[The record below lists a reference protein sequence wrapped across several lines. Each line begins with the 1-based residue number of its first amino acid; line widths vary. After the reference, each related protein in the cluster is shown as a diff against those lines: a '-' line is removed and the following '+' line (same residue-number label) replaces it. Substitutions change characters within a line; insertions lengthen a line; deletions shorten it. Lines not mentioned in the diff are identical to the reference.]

1 MTENKHVL
9 VVEDEGII
17 AMHIANTLTS
27 FGYTVSQASSA
38 EEAIQKAGEHR
49 PALALLDI
57 MLAGSKDGVW
67 TAEELSKR
75 FGIPIVYLTGH
86 ADEKTVERAKATQP
100 FGYILKPFHERQ
112 LATTVELAIR
122 RHEHETKAPK
132 TRPSFSEVLES
143 LSDAVILVDG
153 HGRVQ
158 SVNPEAARLLGCSAV
173 ATIGVEVAR
182 LPGWQGSAQAEQ
194 VQLAVATALRT
205 SGLVCLSDLIIQTTD
220 SGGSGFR
227 GDRVVPLLDEQQQVA
242 GAAMVFHPV
251 AGPPPDGQ
259 PAMPSKSEA
268 APDHV
273 TGLPSRTEAE
283 AFVSAA
289 VREGRSVFVA
299 PFKVER
305 FNFLHQRFGR
315 SLAES
320 VLQYYGVYLSQELAP
335 GDHLF
340 RWTGPCFVIVMEGR
354 TSLQDALKHVA
365 RFASVRLEQVFD
377 VQERS
382 AVLVISAGWT
392 VMPVLPSETG
402 KIVAVKIDEFLLTR
416 PD

>member
-1 MTENKHVL
+1 MMENKHVL

-27 FGYTVSQASSA
+27 FGYTVSQASCA

-75 FGIPIVYLTGH
+75 FSVPIVYLTGH

-100 FGYILKPFHERQ
+100 YGYVLKPFHERQ

-122 RHEHETKAPK
+122 RHQAEAAATNGH
-132 TRPSFSEVLES
+132 PSFSAVLET
-143 LSDAVILVDG
+143 LSDAVVLVDAQ
-153 HGRVQ
+153 GRVQ
-158 SVNPEAARLLGCSAV
+158 SVNAAASGLLGCSA
-173 ATIGVEVAR
+173 AAAIGAEVAR
-182 LPGWQGSAQAEQ
+182 LPGWQGPAQAGQ
-194 VQLAVATALRT
+194 VQQAVTTALRT
-205 SGLVCLSDLIIQTTD
+205 NEVAGLSDLIIRPAD
-220 SGGSGFR
+220 NGGTGYR
-227 GDRVVPLLDEQQQVA
+227 GDRVVPLHDEQHQVA
-242 GAAMVFHPV
+242 GAAMIFHP
-251 AGPPPDGQ
+251 GMGLPPGGQ
-259 PAMPSKSEA
+259 QAAPRKSET
-268 APDHV
+268 APDTV
-273 TGLPSRTEAE
+273 TGLPSRSEAE
-283 AFVSAA
+283 AFISEA
-289 VREGRSVFVA
+289 VRQGRSVFVA

-305 FNFLHQRFGR
+305 FNFLHQHFGR
-315 SLAES
+315 SLAET

-354 TSLQDALKHVA
+354 TSLQDALKNVA
-365 RFASVRLEQVFD
+365 RFASVRLEQLFD

-392 VMPVLPSETG
+392 VMPVLPNESGAT
-402 KIVAVKIDEFLLTR
+402 VAVKIDEFLLTR

>member
-1 MTENKHVL
+1 M
-9 VVEDEGII
+9 
-17 AMHIANTLTS
+17 
-27 FGYTVSQASSA
+27 
-38 EEAIQKAGEHR
+38 
-49 PALALLDI
+49 
-57 MLAGSKDGVW
+57 
-67 TAEELSKR
+67 
-75 FGIPIVYLTGH
+75 YLTGH

-182 LPGWQGSAQAEQ
+182 FPGWQGSAQAEQ